1 VGRGGIG
8 IGFVGYGW
16 IARAHAHALHT
27 LNHIAPLGRAVEL
40 VAIAGRTPDRVAAA
54 AAELGFARSTTS
66 MEEVVDDED
75 VDVVVVVAANEAHAP
90 ATLAA
95 LERGKA
101 VLCEKPLALD
111 VEEARDM
118 LAAAEDAGVTHAVG
132 FNYRYVPAVALAR
145 EVVES
150 GRIGELRHYRA
161 LYLQDFVALE
171 TQTRPSHGGSGA
183 VLDYSHLVDL
193 LRWLAGE
200 PLAVSAQTRTFVSE
214 TEDSFAA
221 VLDLAGDATGTLE
234 ASRVATGWKGR
245 HTLELNGTDG
255 SLWWDMEDIN
265 RLHVFLLEDERER
278 LGGFRDVLVTQPD
291 HPYVAEWWPPGHVL
305 GWEHAMVHQWRDFL
319 EAFLED
325 RPVPARQASF
335 EDGYRA
341 AVLCDAI
348 LESAREGRR
357 VEIGERD
364 RNPEPVGHM
373 NARKGRE

>member
-1 VGRGGIG
+1 VGRDSIR

-27 LNHIAPLGRAVEL
+27 LNHIAPLRRPVEL
-40 VAIAGRTPDRVAAA
+40 VSMAGRTQERVAAA
-54 AAELGFARSTTS
+54 AAELGFRRWTTS
-66 MEEVVDDED
+66 LDEVADADD
-75 VDVVVVVAANEAHAP
+75 VDVVAVTVANEAHAP
-90 ATLAA
+90 AAIAA

-101 VLCEKPLALD
+101 VLCEKPLGLD
-111 VEEARDM
+111 AEEARAM
-118 LAAAEDAGVTHAVG
+118 LAAAEAAGVTHAVG

-145 EVVES
+145 ELVAS
-150 GRIGELRHYRA
+150 GRIGDLRHYRA
-161 LYLQDFVALE
+161 LYLQDFVALGE
-171 TQTRPSHGGSGA
+171 QTRPSHGGSGA
-183 VLDYSHLVDL
+183 VLDYSHVVDL

-214 TEDSFAA
+214 TEDSFGAM
-221 VLDLAGDATGTLE
+221 LDLPGGATAALE

-245 HTLELNGTDG
+245 HTLELNGSEG
-255 SLWWDMEDIN
+255 SLWWDMEDVN
-265 RLHVFLLEDERER
+265 RLHVFLLADERER

-291 HPYVAEWWPPGHVL
+291 HPYVAQWWPPGHVL

-319 EAFLED
+319 EAFLDE

-335 EDGYRA
+335 EDGCRA

-357 VEIGERD
+357 IEIGEPD

-373 NARKGRE
+373 NATKGRE